1 MNQRVSFNEK
11 MAVERLVP
19 LPQYSCYTELIN
31 TGVQCINTSIFTDMD
46 ILNLHF
52 YQLLDLFKD
61 GIETDQIQTSVI
73 LVTFTDGETVKLS
86 VFDYWF
92 NLLFWGLPVSSNHP
106 IDSRYLWYYEDI
118 TQDSIAD
125 YINST
130 FLKLNRQNYTNMQ
143 INNMID
149 DVMYKF
155 QFIDKFSLFLY
166 NTSNNEDTIELMLNN
181 KDFYDCIHCDLS
193 NIPIEDV
200 KDTGIDKFSLFL
212 YNTSNNEDT
221 IELMLNNKDFYDCI
235 HCDLSNIPIEDVK
248 DTGMKITKRGVQHI
262 LDSGKH
268 WAIPYFKAKEGI
280 NIKQYREFQFNIG
293 TVPDG
298 NGGVYPLMING
309 NYANRGISDP
319 ALYAID
325 ADKARI
331 AQVLSHQN
339 VGTSGAFARIL
350 GLNNM
355 DDRLHPD
362 PHHVCD
368 SKHFVQVTIKDA
380 KTLSMYKGRW
390 YRFTPDG
397 VEYQMSL
404 EPIKDNIDLVGKTLL
419 FRSPITCASRSRG
432 HGICYRC
439 YGGLSH
445 TNNDINIGKIAAELL
460 SSLLTQRL
468 LSAKHLLET
477 NIKKLM
483 WNENFYTFFEIN
495 YSMIKLKDDTSYKK
509 FKIILDPMEDD
520 EELEDDIDP
529 TLAFNTYVTGCTIID
544 PKGNEYYISTS
555 DEDSLYLSPELNS
568 IINKKTP
575 DSDGLYILDLDSL
588 KDKNLFYIE
597 VVNNELGRTLEKIK
611 NILNKNA
618 EVRRLVT
625 KDAITQALVDTI
637 IEGGLNIDAIH
648 LEIILSHQCKSY
660 ESNLIEPEWQYRNAT
675 YRMIT
680 LNEALKDNKS
690 ITISLMYKDINKL
703 LFYPLSNLIEPEWQY
718 RNATYRM
725 ITLNEALKDNKSITI
740 SLMYKDINKLLFYP
754 LSFMKSDPSVMD
766 LFYMTKPQMYMS
778 MEPVESNLVDDKEVE
793 GPIRPF
799 VFAEPPVMFDD
810 ED

>member
-200 KDTGIDKFSLFL
+200 KDTG
-212 YNTSNNEDT
+212 
-221 IELMLNNKDFYDCI
+221 
-235 HCDLSNIPIEDVK
+235 
-248 DTGMKITKRGVQHI
+248 MKITKRGVQHI

-362 PHHVCD
+362 PHHICD

-529 TLAFNTYVTGCTIID
+529 ALAFNTYVTGCTIID

-703 LFYPLSNLIEPEWQY
+703 LFYPLS
-718 RNATYRM
+718 
-725 ITLNEALKDNKSITI
+725 
-740 SLMYKDINKLLFYP
+740 
-754 LSFMKSDPSVMD
+754 FMKSDPSVMD

-799 VFAEPPVMFDD
+799 VFAEPPVMSDD